1 LDVSLDALS
10 ICQRI
15 SRKNGVI
22 MKNAQV
28 YLIGAGPGSLELL
41 TLGAV
46 RAIGLADAILID
58 DLVNP
63 DVLEFA
69 QRKAQIVH
77 VGKRG
82 GGG

>member
-1 LDVSLDALS
+1 
-10 ICQRI
+10 
-15 SRKNGVI
+15 

-46 RAIGLADAILID
+46 RTIGLADVILID
-58 DLVNP
+58 SLVNP

-69 QRKAQIVH
+69 KGKAQIVY
-77 VGKRG
+77 VGKAG
-82 GGG
+82 GVPLHNKHSSISR